1 MAARAGPPPIPEFSI
16 RAKLGQFVPNDFS
29 SWDDAFDG
37 SPGGCFGR
45 AVKVVWW
52 PPQGGNVKA
61 ILKLMPGA
69 KNAARAR
76 QGESTRDAF
85 ESEVDILQKVRA
97 VATRWAIEAVGHD
110 GPAPHTIGLGHL
122 SFTYCTGW
130 EEDASVELPSHAV
143 RGAPLFLIAME
154 PLEGG
159 SLWARMRI
167 NPNPPDSGPAP
178 VFVGQPLP
186 PEQALR
192 AAADLMAGLSA
203 LHKLG
208 YAHADLK

>member
-1 MAARAGPPPIPEFSI
+1 VH
-16 RAKLGQFVPNDFS
+16 L
-29 SWDDAFDG
+29 
-37 SPGGCFGR
+37 
-45 AVKVVWW
+45 
-52 PPQGGNVKA
+52 
-61 ILKLMPGA
+61 ILKLLLGA
-69 KNAARAR
+69 RDPDRAR
-76 QGESTRDAF
+76 PGETTRVAF
-85 ESEVDILQKVRA
+85 DSEVDILQKVRA
-97 VATRWAIEAVGHD
+97 VALRWAGDVSDSGD
-110 GPAPHTIGLGHL
+110 PAPHVVGLGHL

-130 EEDASVELPSHAV
+130 EGNASVELPSHAV

-159 SLWARMRI
+159 SLWARMSL
-167 NPNPPDSGPAP
+167 NPAPRDCSAAP
-178 VFVGQPLP
+178 VFVGRPLA